1 MRRIFT
7 VFLFLV
13 LTAGG
18 PPGTL
23 FGQEPTQEPVRT
35 FATSVD
41 IHGVTAVQQA
51 ATLVDTL
58 ALNGDLRLVSSRTD
72 RYRVDRQ
79 HDTFRQFHLGVPVRG
94 GGITRQRDTVG
105 PVSFFGTIYADI
117 DIGVAPQVP
126 AADAVAI
133 LESLTEAALAANSQ
147 PELIIVPTW
156 TDGYALAW
164 RITMDDYHEYA
175 LNAHTGG
182 VEYRDP
188 LFHSESTV
196 GAGAGI
202 AGVRKKVSARVAGGR
217 FEAFDELRPA
227 EIATLDV
234 RFSDQRLNQLVRGS
248 SWSRDIASD
257 DDNEWSDHAVV
268 DAHVH
273 TGFTYDYL
281 LAQHGWRGV
290 DGRDGRILSIVN
302 MDAQNASA
310 YSPPFGPE
318 RRGVFAY
325 GRWGDSRIPWT
336 SADIVAHEI
345 MHIVTYFSVVER
357 TGERLHGVWSRL
369 GPSAFTRG
377 GRTYRCGES
386 LYYTGGKYAGRRF
399 RFYCENGRFALFAN
413 LGSAINEAYSDII
426 GTSVEFAVHEPG
438 MGPLRADYLNG
449 EDTGRTLRSLEDPR
463 SLTLGNG
470 PHRYPDAYQ
479 GLVRFLVG
487 VFEDSGTFF
496 YDSFGSVD
504 GGRTMTRL
512 PSFNYGG
519 QHWNSTILSH
529 AFYLA
534 IEGGRNRT
542 TGRQVQGVGAENR
555 AQVERVFFRA
565 MTDLMPALTNF
576 HRTAAAIR
584 QSAIDL
590 DGAGSALYQAIDD
603 ALSAVGLPEA
613 TQ

>member
-1 MRRIFT
+1 MRRICT

-23 FGQEPTQEPVRT
+23 FGQEPAQEPVRT

-41 IHGVTAVQQA
+41 IHGVTAVQA
-51 ATLVDTL
+51 AALVDTL
-58 ALNGDLRLVSSRTD
+58 ALNGDLRLVSSRAD

-105 PVSFFGTIYADI
+105 PISFFGTIYADI
-117 DIGVAPQVP
+117 DIGVVPQVP

-133 LESLTEAALAANSQ
+133 LESLTEAAPAAHSQ
-147 PELIIVPTW
+147 PELIIVPTR

-217 FEAFDELRPA
+217 VEAFDELRPA

-234 RFSDQRLNQLVRGS
+234 RFSDQRLDQLLEGS

-268 DAHVH
+268 DAHVY

-281 LAQHGWRGV
+281 FAQHGWRGV

-302 MDAQNASA
+302 MDVNECLCLPTAL
-310 YSPPFGPE
+310 
-318 RRGVFAY
+318 R
-325 GRWGDSRIPWT
+325 
-336 SADIVAHEI
+336 
-345 MHIVTYFSVVER
+345 
-357 TGERLHGVWSRL
+357 
-369 GPSAFTRG
+369 TRG
-377 GRTYRCGES
+377 AAAS
-386 LYYTGGKYAGRRF
+386 
-399 RFYCENGRFALFAN
+399 
-413 LGSAINEAYSDII
+413 S
-426 GTSVEFAVHEPG
+426 
-438 MGPLRADYLNG
+438 
-449 EDTGRTLRSLEDPR
+449 DTGAWE
-463 SLTLGNG
+463 
-470 PHRYPDAYQ
+470 
-479 GLVRFLVG
+479 
-487 VFEDSGTFF
+487 
-496 YDSFGSVD
+496 
-504 GGRTMTRL
+504 
-512 PSFNYGG
+512 
-519 QHWNSTILSH
+519 
-529 AFYLA
+529 
-534 IEGGRNRT
+534 
-542 TGRQVQGVGAENR
+542 AEH
-555 AQVERVFFRA
+555 
-565 MTDLMPALTNF
+565 P
-576 HRTAAAIR
+576 
-584 QSAIDL
+584 
-590 DGAGSALYQAIDD
+590 
-603 ALSAVGLPEA
+603 
-613 TQ
+613 